1 MSIDLQSNL
10 SGDLPSVLAASSV
23 KAVLQA
29 LSGDAPQV
37 ANLTQ
42 LLLSR
47 ATSSAQMNIFI
58 HVASRQA
65 MQQAQQRDTAGALR
79 KTHALHGL
87 PLVVKDNVDVAGMPT
102 TSGSPV
108 LQGHVSKSSASA
120 IERLTQA
127 GAVILG
133 KVNLHELC
141 FGITSNNATYGP
153 VRNPHAPTHMCGGSS
168 GGTAAA
174 IAAGLAPAGIGS
186 DTGGSLRIPA
196 AMCGVVGFRPTTGRW
211 PSDGV
216 VKISDTRDTLGPMG
230 RTVADCALL
239 DAVVCNE
246 STALEDVKLAGL
258 RIGIPQ
264 GFFWQGLDPEVAKAA
279 STVREKLTR
288 AGAVLVDCDIG
299 FDREA
304 CDHAGMVIAM
314 HESLIC
320 LGRYMKSHGL
330 TFDAAQVASR
340 VASPDVRGIFEALI
354 SPQAPSVADYAKAM
368 QEQRPALRQAYANC
382 FERYKVDAL
391 LFPTT
396 PLPATPIGQ
405 DDTVM
410 LLGQAVPTFPT
421 YTRNVASG
429 SIAGL
434 PGISIPMGCTAAG
447 LPMGIALDGP
457 VGSDR
462 RLLSIAQALQNI
474 LDPSP
479 VAPFARTLAAQA

>member
-1 MSIDLQSNL
+1 MRIDLQHDL
-10 SGDLPSVLAASSV
+10 SGDI
-23 KAVLQA
+23 
-29 LSGDAPQV
+29 PQV
-37 ANLTQ
+37 VNITRR
-42 LLLSR
+42 LLDR
-47 ATSSAQMNIFI
+47 AASSAQMNIFI
-58 HVASRQA
+58 HLASNQA
-65 MQQAQQRDTAGALR
+65 LQQARQCDAASAPKNR
-79 KTHALHGL
+79 HALHGL

-102 TSGSPV
+102 TAGSPV
-108 LQGHVSKSSASA
+108 LQGHIAQRSASA

-196 AMCGVVGFRPTTGRW
+196 ALCGVVGFRPSTGRW

-216 VKISDTRDTLGPMG
+216 VKISDTRDTIGPMG

-246 STALEDVKLAGL
+246 SIALDDVKLTGL

-264 GFFWQGLDPEVAKAA
+264 GFFWEALDLEVAQAG
-279 STVREKLTR
+279 TQVRDKLTR
-288 AGAVLVDCDIG
+288 AGAVLVDCEVD

-314 HESLIC
+314 YEGLIC
-320 LGRYMKSHGL
+320 LEKYMRSHGL
-330 TFDAAQVASR
+330 AFDAGQLVSR
-340 VASPDVRGIFEALI
+340 VASPDVRAVFEELT
-354 SPQAPSVADYAKAM
+354 SLQAPTAADYAQAM
-368 QEQRPALRQAYANC
+368 QVQRPALRQAYADC
-382 FERYKVDAL
+382 FRRCDVEVL

-462 RLLSIAQALQNI
+462 RLLAIAQALQNI

-479 VAPFARTLAAQA
+479 VAPYARALAAQA